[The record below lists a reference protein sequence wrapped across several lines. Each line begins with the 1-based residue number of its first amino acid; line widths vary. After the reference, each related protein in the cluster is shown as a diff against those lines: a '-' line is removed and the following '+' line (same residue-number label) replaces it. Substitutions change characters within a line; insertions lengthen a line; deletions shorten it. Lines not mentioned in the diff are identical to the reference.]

1 MGFVV
6 SVFGS
11 AALAPTCG
19 VRSALQA
26 NSTGVRIGECLQEIV
41 RVTIIRRLDA
51 LARDHT
57 ERAVETITSIMD
69 DCFAEDRD
77 RLAAGNAIL
86 DRGHGKPLVATIALP
101 ASRRA
106 AAELAAMGDEELE
119 LLVQGTELPRLT
131 KATMIEH
138 HQPAFA
144 VERDPLLD

>member
-1 MGFVV
+1 M
-6 SVFGS
+6 
-11 AALAPTCG
+11 
-19 VRSALQA
+19 
-26 NSTGVRIGECLQEIV
+26 
-41 RVTIIRRLDA
+41 TIIRRLDA

-77 RLAAGNAIL
+77 RLAAANAIL

-131 KATMIEH
+131 KATRVEH
-138 HQPAFA
+138 HQPAISFDH
-144 VERDPLLD
+144 DPLLD